1 MLNNEIKKYLA
12 NIDQEKKALVSF
24 RGEYEIAQ
32 KIEGILKKNE
42 KYEPTKEDIAEQIA
56 FDFMADYPSN
66 NSGWE
71 TYYGPM
77 SVLPN
82 DKGQMVKY
90 PSIRRVDQEMLEYW
104 TERVKES
111 KNPILSSRY
120 ADLVVDFSP
129 KVLSKS
135 ADINL
140 FQKVIDSNI
149 AICEKL
155 LANPLD
161 CKTKIK
167 RALILAI
174 QTNDQK
180 RITETKNTIIK
191 LEKNIAID
199 DKLGFWGF
207 SFKWL
212 ILDFSK
218 KVTLEDKE
226 RNELIKEIEERLK
239 REEKNP
245 WLTEKAVSL
254 LAEYYAREK
263 DEKNLMRVLGIL
275 ENSLKTNERSNSDAL
290 LKTHA
295 YEQIHEI
302 YRKYASSFAEAEKA
316 NKRLSQEIGQLDLD
330 WNKSLKEISVE
341 TKIKNEDIEKCLKGI
356 FGKNKDD
363 KLELVMAKIAVSHLP
378 KKDAVKKQLDDVS
391 SKHPIQFLC
400 TKQIISD
407 DGVPIAKLSTLDE
420 DYDNHFQSYALQ
432 YMQFGSFF
440 LSLTLDELRKKFSK
454 EKILEYFEKAVVFE
468 NENQEYLKRAI
479 SAYWDEDY
487 LVASHLFNPLIE
499 SGIRELVKICG
510 GLVLVPDEKL
520 NGYKNVLLGGLLK
533 NDQIF
538 ENVFSKSG
546 HNILFYFRLVLTEKL
561 GMNLRNDFAHGLEK
575 KKFFGRDASDR
586 LFHILICLSVVR
598 KKREIKA
605 AAAPA
610 VRALKQ
616 KGKKE
621 GGLGEDFCPFAIK
634 NRAFPL
640 FSD

>member
-1 MLNNEIKKYLA
+1 MLIGEVKKYLESLEE
-12 NIDQEKKALVSF
+12 DQKAPLSF
-24 RGEYEIAQ
+24 HGEHDIAQ
-32 KIEGILKKNE
+32 KIKDILKKDE
-42 KYEPTKEDIAEQIA
+42 KYEPTKEDIAEQMA
-56 FDFMADYPSN
+56 FDFMADYPN
-66 NSGWE
+66 DNSGWK
-71 TYYGPM
+71 TYHGPM
-77 SVLPN
+77 FVLPN
-82 DKGQMVKY
+82 DKGQMVEY

-104 TERVKES
+104 TKRAKES

-120 ADLVVDFSP
+120 ADLVVDFSL
-129 KVLSKS
+129 KVLSKN
-135 ADINL
+135 ADIYL
-140 FQKVIDSNI
+140 FQIVIDSNI
-149 AICEKL
+149 AICEKT
-155 LANPLD
+155 LADPLD

-180 RITETKNTIIK
+180 RISKTKNTIIK
-191 LEKNIAID
+191 LEKDIAID
-199 DKLGFWGF
+199 DKPGLWGF
-207 SFKWL
+207 AFKWL

-218 KVTLEDKE
+218 KVILEDKE
-226 RNELIKEIEERLK
+226 KNEIIKEIEERLK

-245 WLTEKAVSL
+245 WLAENAVSL
-254 LAEYYAREK
+254 LAEYYAKEK

-341 TKIKNEDIEKCLKGI
+341 TKIKNEDIENYLKGI
-356 FGKNKDD
+356 FGENNDE
-363 KLELVMAKIAVSHLP
+363 KLEMVMAKIAVSHLP
-378 KKDAVKKQLDDVS
+378 RKDAVKKQLDDIS

-440 LSLTLDELRKKFSK
+440 LSLTMDELKKQFSK
-454 EKILEYFEKAVVFE
+454 ETILEYFEKAVVFE

-479 SAYWDEDY
+479 SAYWDENY

-499 SGIRELVKICG
+499 SGIRELIKICG

-546 HNILFYFRLVLTEKL
+546 HNVLFYFRLVLTEKL
-561 GMNLRNDFAHGLEK
+561 GMNLRNDFAHGLGK

-586 LFHILICLSVVR
+586 LFHILIWLSVVR
-598 KKREIKA
+598 KKE
-605 AAAPA
+605 
-610 VRALKQ
+610 
-616 KGKKE
+616 
-621 GGLGEDFCPFAIK
+621 
-634 NRAFPL
+634 N
-640 FSD
+640 

>member
-1 MLNNEIKKYLA
+1 MLNSEVKKYLESLEEE
-12 NIDQEKKALVSF
+12 QKSSLSF
-24 RGEYEIAQ
+24 HGEHDIAQ
-32 KIEGILKKNE
+32 KIKDILKKDE

-56 FDFMADYPSN
+56 FDFMADYPN
-66 NSGWE
+66 DNSGWE
-71 TYYGPM
+71 TYHGPM
-77 SVLPN
+77 FVLPN
-82 DKGQMVKY
+82 DKGQMVEY

-104 TERVKES
+104 TKRAKES

-120 ADLVVDFSP
+120 ADLVVDFSL
-129 KVLSKS
+129 KILSKN
-135 ADINL
+135 ADIGL
-140 FQKVIDSNI
+140 FQIVIDSNI
-149 AICEKL
+149 IICEKS
-155 LANPLD
+155 LADPLD

-180 RITETKNTIIK
+180 RISKTKNTIIK
-191 LEKNIAID
+191 LEKDIAID
-199 DKLGFWGF
+199 DKPGLWGF
-207 SFKWL
+207 AFKWL

-218 KVTLEDKE
+218 KIILEDKE
-226 RNELIKEIEERLK
+226 KNELINEIEGRLK

-245 WLTEKAVSL
+245 WLAENAVSL
-254 LAEYYAREK
+254 LAEYYTREK
-263 DEKNLMRVLGIL
+263 DEKNLMRVLGVL

-330 WNKSLKEISVE
+330 WDKSLKEISVE
-341 TKIKNEDIEKCLKGI
+341 TKIKNEDIENYLKGI
-356 FGKNKDD
+356 FGENKDD
-363 KLELVMAKIAVSHLP
+363 KLEMVMAKIAVSHLP
-378 KKDAVKKQLDDVS
+378 RKDVVKKQLDDVS

-440 LSLTLDELRKKFSK
+440 LSLTMDELRKQYSK
-454 EKILEYFEKAVVFE
+454 EKILEYFEKAVIFE

-546 HNILFYFRLVLTEKL
+546 HNVLFYFRLVLTEKL
-561 GMNLRNDFAHGLEK
+561 GMNLRNDFAHGLGK

-586 LFHILICLSVVR
+586 LFHILIWLSVVR
-598 KKREIKA
+598 KKE
-605 AAAPA
+605 
-610 VRALKQ
+610 
-616 KGKKE
+616 
-621 GGLGEDFCPFAIK
+621 
-634 NRAFPL
+634 N
-640 FSD
+640 

>member
-1 MLNNEIKKYLA
+1 MLNSEVTKYLESL
-12 NIDQEKKALVSF
+12 EKEQKFPLSF
-24 RGEYEIAQ
+24 HGEHDIAQ
-32 KIEGILKKNE
+32 KIKDILKKDE

-56 FDFMADYPSN
+56 FDFMADYPN
-66 NSGWE
+66 DNSGWE
-71 TYYGPM
+71 TYHGPM
-77 SVLPN
+77 FVMPN
-82 DKGQMVKY
+82 KDGQMVEY
-90 PSIRRVDQEMLEYW
+90 PSIKRISQEMLEYW
-104 TERVKES
+104 AKRARDS

-120 ADLVVDFSP
+120 ADLIVDFS
-129 KVLSKS
+129 SKILNKG
-135 ADINL
+135 ADVDL
-140 FQKVIDSNI
+140 FQIVIDSNI
-149 AICEKL
+149 AICEKS
-155 LANPLD
+155 LADPLD

-174 QTNDQK
+174 QTNDQI
-180 RITETKNTIIK
+180 RVTKTKDTIIK
-191 LEKNIAID
+191 LEKDVAID
-199 DKLGFWGF
+199 DKPGLWGF
-207 SFKWL
+207 AFKWL
-212 ILDFSK
+212 LLDFAKKIILD
-218 KVTLEDKE
+218 EKE
-226 RNELIKEIEERLK
+226 KSELINDIEEKLK
-239 REEKNP
+239 RVEQNP
-245 WLTEKAVSL
+245 WLAENAVSL

-263 DEKNLMRVLGIL
+263 DEKNLMRVLVVL

-302 YRKYASSFAEAEKA
+302 YRKYASGFAEAEKA

-330 WNKSLKEISVE
+330 WSKSLKEISVE
-341 TKIKNEDIEKCLKGI
+341 TKIEQKDIDNYLKGI
-356 FGKNKDD
+356 FGEYKNE
-363 KLELVMAKIAVSHLP
+363 KLEMIMAKIAVSHLP
-378 KKDAVKKQLDDVS
+378 RKDAVKKQLDDVS

-432 YMQFGSFF
+432 YLQFGSFF
-440 LSLTLDELRKKFSK
+440 LSLTMDELRKQFSK

-546 HNILFYFRLVLTEKL
+546 HNVLFYFRLVLTEKL
-561 GMNLRNDFAHGLEK
+561 GMNLRNDFAHGLGK

-586 LFHILICLSVVR
+586 LFHILIWLSVVR
-598 KKREIKA
+598 KKE
-605 AAAPA
+605 
-610 VRALKQ
+610 
-616 KGKKE
+616 
-621 GGLGEDFCPFAIK
+621 
-634 NRAFPL
+634 
-640 FSD
+640 

>member
-56 FDFMADYPSN
+56 FGFMADYPSN

-199 DKLGFWGF
+199 DKPGLWGF

-245 WLTEKAVSL
+245 WLTENAVSL

-275 ENSLKTNERSNSDAL
+275 KNSLKTNERSNSDAL

-586 LFHILICLSVVR
+586 LFHILIWLSVVR
-598 KKREIKA
+598 KK
-605 AAAPA
+605 
-610 VRALKQ
+610 
-616 KGKKE
+616 GK
-621 GGLGEDFCPFAIK
+621 
-634 NRAFPL
+634 
-640 FSD
+640 